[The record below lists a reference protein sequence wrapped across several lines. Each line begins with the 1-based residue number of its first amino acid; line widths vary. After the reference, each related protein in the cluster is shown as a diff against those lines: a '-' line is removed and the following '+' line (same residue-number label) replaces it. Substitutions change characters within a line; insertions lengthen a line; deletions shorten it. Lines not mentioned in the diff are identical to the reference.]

1 MADERMYTT
10 TQLALAA
17 KELREAA
24 GSEEQRVSVVEAIE
38 MLDEE
43 IRLLR
48 ERGFSNEQIAGL
60 FNGFEIEVSTEQ
72 IAGHAPPRL

>member
-1 MADERMYTT
+1 
-10 TQLALAA
+10 
-17 KELREAA
+17 
-24 GSEEQRVSVVEAIE
+24 VSVVEAIE

-72 IAGHAPPRL
+72 IARHAPPRL